1 MDSQDK
7 RQKQVKRARI
17 SFIILLTGLSVALL
31 ANVVRLFDDGVDYA
45 LVAFIAILIVL
56 GLIVSY
62 FVITAQ
68 GRAKGKLFKAFQSK
82 YPVSYMCQPEL
93 VMSSQIYA
101 LARDDN
107 DLVVFD
113 ITKKEFKELLRM
125 VVKDIN
131 ITPTKVSQNGMRKF
145 IGLHIK
151 SNTDEA
157 RFVLLND
164 KSPLLLANNNHQY
177 AEDAASNLLS

>member
-1 MDSQDK
+1 MDSQNK

-17 SFIILLTGLSVALL
+17 SFIILLGGLSVALL
-31 ANVVRLFDDGVDYA
+31 ANIVRLFGDGVDYM
-45 LVAFIAILIVL
+45 LV
-56 GLIVSY
+56 GLIAVLIIVGLIISY

-68 GRAKGKLFKAFQSK
+68 ARPKRKLFKAFQSQ
-82 YPVSYMCQPEL
+82 YPISFMCQPEL
-93 VMSSQIYA
+93 VMTSQIYA
-101 LARDDN
+101 LAKEGSDI
-107 DLVVFD
+107 VVFE
-113 ITKKEFKELLRM
+113 ITKTENKELLR
-125 VVKDIN
+125 VAVKDID
-131 ITPTKVSQNGMRKF
+131 ITPAEVSQNGMRKF